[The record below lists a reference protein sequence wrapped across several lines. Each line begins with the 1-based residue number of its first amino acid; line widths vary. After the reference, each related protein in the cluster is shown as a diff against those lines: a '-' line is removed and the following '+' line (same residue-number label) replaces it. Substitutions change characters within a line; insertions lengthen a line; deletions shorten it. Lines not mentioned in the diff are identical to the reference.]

1 MDEHEK
7 ALSILAHH
15 LQGAEQYCSIYT
27 KVS

>member
-7 ALSILAHH
+7 GLSILAYH
-15 LQGAEQYCSIYT
+15 LQGAEQYCSIYA